1 MSIKEIKEKL
11 AKLATHKEKL
21 DFLEKTLKL
30 TKDSEEKKFIIDEIA
45 KLKFDLEGN
54 DAEEISISERELS
67 RIVSSFEPEIQP
79 IRQNVRQQ
87 RSLDSTVSSLGF
99 NQREE
104 EQQQSVYG
112 ANLND
117 IYRQP
122 AMQQQSSTYL
132 TSSDLILDIR
142 DKFIRE
148 GILPQDREPSV
159 EQRNVLHSTLRSNF
173 PGITEEALIRYEA
186 DLINSKSFTNLYQK
200 KKV

>member
-1 MSIKEIKEKL
+1 MAVKDIKEKL
-11 AKLATHKEKL
+11 AKLKKNKEKL

-30 TKDSEEKKFIIDEIA
+30 TKDSEEKKFIIEELA
-45 KLKFDLEGN
+45 KLKFNLE
-54 DAEEISISERELS
+54 DTEEISISERELS
-67 RIVSSFEPEIQP
+67 RIVSSFEPEVQSG
-79 IRQNVRQQ
+79 RQVIRQQ
-87 RSLDSTVSSLGF
+87 RSLDSKISSLGF

-104 EQQQSVYG
+104 ETQQSMYG

-132 TSSDLILDIR
+132 TSSDLIFDIR

-148 GILPQDREPSV
+148 GILTQDREPSV
-159 EQRNVLHSTLRSNF
+159 EERNVLRSTLRSNF
-173 PGITEEALIRYEA
+173 PGITEEALIKYEA
-186 DLINSKSFTNLYQK
+186 DLVNSKSFNNLYQK

>member
-1 MSIKEIKEKL
+1 MAIKEIKEKL

-30 TKDSEEKKFIIDEIA
+30 TKDSEEKKFIIDELA
-45 KLKFDLEGN
+45 KLKFNLEDN
-54 DAEEISISERELS
+54 NIEEISISERELS
-67 RIVSSFEPEIQP
+67 RIVSSFEPEIQSA
-79 IRQNVRQQ
+79 RQPVRQQ
-87 RSLDSTVSSLGF
+87 RSLDSTISSLGF

-104 EQQQSVYG
+104 ENQQSVYG
-112 ANLND
+112 ANIND

-132 TSSDLILDIR
+132 TSSDLIFDIR

-148 GILPQDREPSV
+148 GILTQDREPSV
-159 EQRNVLHSTLRSNF
+159 EQRNVLRSTLRSNF
-173 PGITEEALIRYEA
+173 PGITEESLIRYEA
-186 DLINSKSFTNLYQK
+186 DLINSKSLNLYQK

>member
-1 MSIKEIKEKL
+1 MAIKEIKEKL
-11 AKLATHKEKL
+11 AKLATQKEKL

-30 TKDSEEKKFIIDEIA
+30 TKDSEEKKFIIDELA
-45 KLKFDLEGN
+45 KLKFNLE
-54 DAEEISISERELS
+54 DIEEISISERELS

-99 NQREE
+99 NQSEE
-104 EQQQSVYG
+104 SQQSVYG

-122 AMQQQSSTYL
+122 DMQQQSSTYL

-159 EQRNVLHSTLRSNF
+159 EQRNVLHSTLRSSF
-173 PGITEEALIRYEA
+173 PGITEESLIRYEA